1 MKIRPLV
8 PSTANVAGPRAIAR
22 VVSGITLLGLL
33 GCGSDPAAEEADGN
47 QEPTPAVA
55 GDVLPDDVQAI
66 SLLGD
71 TLRASVS
78 AAAEADLTAN
88 LEAALADHEADP
100 HDADALIWY
109 GRRLGYLQE
118 YRDAINVFS
127 HGVEEHPEDA
137 RMYRHRGHRYI
148 STRQLDAALADY
160 AQAVVRIEGQT
171 DEVEPDGAPNA
182 RGIPTSTLQSNI
194 WYHFGLTQYLMG
206 DFEAALDSYEGYL
219 GVTSNPDQLV
229 AISHWQYMALRR
241 LGRDEERQLSRPP
254 PHVQGRGRCGV
265 AVGRPGRRARKRHR
279 RVRRRKLA
287 PLQWTNG
294 RGGRGAGAGASDRA
308 MGLVRV
314 YSRRSRAGP
323 DAPLEGVEGA
333 RRVGYG
339 ATGRCTTETSEPST
353 SFFQRRQDACNPS
366 AVPDCQNARP
376 GRRG

>member
-241 LGRDEERQLSRPP
+241 LGRDEEAA
-254 PHVQGRGRCGV
+254 
-265 AVGRPGRRARKRHR
+265 AVLEPITADLE
-279 RVRRRKLA
+279 VIE
-287 PLQWTNG
+287 NG
-294 RGGRGAGAGASDRA
+294 SYHDLLLMYKGEVDAESLWGGQD
-308 MGLVRV
+308 
-314 YSRRSRAGP
+314 
-323 DAPLEGVEGA
+323 DALGSA
-333 RRVGYG
+333 TVGYG
-339 ATGRCTTETSEPST
+339 VANWHLYNGRTDEAVAALEQVLQTGQWA
-353 SFFQRRQDACNPS
+353 SFGYIAAEAELARMRR
-366 AVPDCQNARP
+366 
-376 GRRG
+376 